1 MTVDCLVNGQPTG
14 ALGASD
20 RGLRYGDGV
29 FETIAVV
36 DHQPALYSHHLAR
49 LRRGCRQLGI
59 DPAVADQLSDD
70 LGRLALPAFG
80 VLRLTVTRGEGG
92 QGYAPPANPRPTRIV
107 QRAPAPDRPSSWW
120 RDGIRCR
127 WCQTRLARQPRLA
140 GIKHLNRLEQVLA
153 RAEWDDPAIHEGLML
168 DTEGYLAEATA
179 ANLMIEQGG
188 VVIVPTAI
196 QAGVE
201 GVMQGFLVDQMK
213 AHGIP
218 CEQRPVTADA
228 LGPDTSVMLCNS
240 LLGIVA
246 VRQLED
252 RWLPPGQWLGW
263 LQQRIDDHRVALTPK
278 VLG

>member
-14 ALGASD
+14 AVGASD

-36 DHQPALYSHHLAR
+36 DHQPALYTHHLAR

-59 DPAVADQLSDD
+59 DPSIVDPLSVDVS
-70 LGRLALPAFG
+70 RLALPAFG

-92 QGYAPPANPRPTRIV
+92 HGYAPPANPQPTRIV
-107 QRAPAPDRPSSWW
+107 QCGPAPDRPPSWW

-127 WCQTRLARQPRLA
+127 WCETRLARQPRLA
-140 GIKHLNRLEQVLA
+140 GVKHLNRLEQVLA

-168 DTEGYLAEATA
+168 DTAGYLAEATA
-179 ANLMIEQGG
+179 ANVMLEQGG
-188 VVIVPTAI
+188 AVIVPTAI
-196 QAGVE
+196 DAGVE
-201 GVMQGFLVDQMK
+201 GIMQGFLVEQMK
-213 AHGIP
+213 AHDIP
-218 CEQRPVTADA
+218 FEQRPVTADA

-240 LLGIVA
+240 LLGIVPVA
-246 VRQLED
+246 HLED
-252 RWLPPGQWLGW
+252 RLLPPGQWLGW
-263 LQQRIDDHRVALTPK
+263 LQQRTDDHRVALTPQ